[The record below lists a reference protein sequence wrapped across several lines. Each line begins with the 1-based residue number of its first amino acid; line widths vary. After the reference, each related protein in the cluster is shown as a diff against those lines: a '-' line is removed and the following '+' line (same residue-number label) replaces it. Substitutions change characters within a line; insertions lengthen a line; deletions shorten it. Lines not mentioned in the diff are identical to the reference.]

1 MAVRSLAQQSLV
13 TPYRGNSALA
23 GYETNMFHHLETI
36 RLGSSAASVEF
47 TNLGQ
52 YSDFQHLQI
61 RATPKVTTADNALH
75 IQVNADTGNNY
86 YWHMLYTA
94 DGSTVGSYPSGAT
107 SSVRATYTPPT
118 TANIFAACVID
129 ILDPFETTKN
139 TTFRSFGGYAT
150 PRLGLYSGAWFN
162 TNALTEIKLTAI
174 AGSSLAAGSRFSL
187 YGLKARA

>member
-1 MAVRSLAQQSLV
+1 MLIPLGILDFPTAAGSYDLIESEILTGSQASV
-13 TPYRGNSALA
+13 TFDVTG
-23 GYETNMFHHLETI
+23 
-36 RLGSSAASVEF
+36 LGS
-47 TNLGQ
+47 T
-52 YSDFQHLQI
+52 YQHLQI

-94 DGSTVGSYPSGAT
+94 DGSTVGSYASGAT

-118 TANIFAACVID
+118 TANIFGACVID

-174 AGSSLAAGSRFSL
+174 AGSSLVSGSRFSL
-187 YGLKARA
+187 YGLKAA